1 MLLRRP
7 RIETMNEKS
16 HAPLRLLLVTDG
28 GTIPNWLFRCITA
41 VQECGAATVVLA
53 PHAARGEGGLL
64 RRLLFSLYRSMDRHW
79 FRRVPDAIAPVN
91 LKAQL
96 REYRSV
102 DLRNVLTGTPVAE
115 QVDVVLDPFSLTS
128 DARFS
133 DRSTYGVWSLAFG
146 RRGDPRT
153 EATAGFWEVI
163 DGTSTETRLC
173 VTSRAFEAKRVLY
186 CSVAPTDRR
195 SVSRGLN
202 HVYWKISAALAR
214 NIQRLWEDPAAF
226 VKRLKT
232 GAPLDETD
240 GASAAPN
247 NLEMLRAW
255 TCLVRRYASDK
266 WMSTLYRKQWV
277 LAYQRGASDSPARGA
292 FQTLSPPIDRYWADP
307 FPIRV
312 GNDWYIF
319 HEELPFATGKGRI
332 VVTVVDGAGK
342 AVGPIPVLEQ
352 DYHMSYPFVFQWDGE
367 WFMIPQTASRRI
379 ELYHCVRFPSQWN
392 LERVLIR
399 DITASDPTLAC
410 LHGRWWLFAN
420 VPAYGT
426 TWHHDELHLFH
437 ADSPLGPWAPHRNN
451 PVKSDVRSARPAG
464 RIFER
469 DGQFYR
475 PAQDCSQRYGYAVS
489 INRILSLDRETYQEV
504 EVDRIVPNGSPNVI
518 GVHTFNRADDMTVID
533 CLVRSN
539 KISAFLRRR
548 RDMVRSL
555 HL

>member
-1 MLLRRP
+1 M
-7 RIETMNEKS
+7 TEKS

-28 GTIPNWLFRCITA
+28 GTIPSWLFRCIST
-41 VQECGAATVVLA
+41 VQEAGAATVLLAPHA

-64 RRLLFSLYRSMDRHW
+64 RRLLFSLYRSIDRHW
-79 FRRVPDAIAPVN
+79 FRRVPDAFAPVN
-91 LKAQL
+91 LKAAL
-96 REYRSV
+96 PECSSV
-102 DLRNVLTGTPVAE
+102 DLRHILTGPPGAE
-115 QVDVVLDPFSLTS
+115 QVDVILDPFSLTS
-128 DARFS
+128 DARFT

-173 VTSRAFEAKRVLY
+173 VRSRAFKAKRVLY

-202 HVYWKISAALAR
+202 HVYWKVSAALAR
-214 NIQRLWEDPAAF
+214 NIQRLWEDPDAF
-226 VKRLKT
+226 INRLKA
-232 GAPLDETD
+232 GAPVEDSD
-240 GASAAPN
+240 GALAAPSN
-247 NLEMLRAW
+247 VEMLRAW

-277 LAYQRGASDSPARGA
+277 LAYQRGTSDGPARGA
-292 FQTLSPPIDRYWADP
+292 FQTLSPPTDRYWADP
-307 FPIRV
+307 FPVRV

-332 VVTVVDGAGK
+332 VVTLLDAAGK

-352 DYHMSYPFVFQWDGE
+352 DYHMSYPFVFQWDGD

-379 ELYHCVRFPSQWN
+379 ELYHCRRFPSQWN
-392 LERVLIR
+392 LERVLIP
-399 DITASDPTLAC
+399 DVTASDPTLAF

-420 VPAYGT
+420 VPAYGV
-426 TWHHDELHLFH
+426 TWHHDELQLFH

-451 PVKSDVRSARPAG
+451 PIKSDVRSARPAG

-489 INRILSLDRETYQEV
+489 INRILSLDAETYQEV
-504 EVDRIVPNGSPNVI
+504 EVDRIVPNGRPNVI
-518 GVHTFNRADDMTVID
+518 GVHTFNRADDITVID

-539 KISAFLRRR
+539 KITAFLQRR